1 MNEKAEL
8 AGYLSDL
15 LCLME
20 GKEDAGLHRGHTLG
34 REYGRAYDRLVEII
48 RKEEE
53 DEARSSAKG
62 GGKSQGR
69 AEVSG
74 R

>member
-1 MNEKAEL
+1 MSEKAEL

-15 LCLME
+15 LCLMDA
-20 GKEDAGLHRGHTLG
+20 KEDVGLHRGHTLG

-53 DEARSSAKG
+53 DETRTSTEG
-62 GGKSQGR
+62 RGKSQGR
-69 AEVSG
+69 AKVEG